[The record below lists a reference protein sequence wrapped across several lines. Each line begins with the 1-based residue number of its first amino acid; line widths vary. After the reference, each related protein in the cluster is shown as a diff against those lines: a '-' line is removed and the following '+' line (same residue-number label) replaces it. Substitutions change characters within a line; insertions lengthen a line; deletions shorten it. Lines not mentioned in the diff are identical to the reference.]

1 MIKRTIMTLLV
12 VVAIS
17 TAVISVFAVSNENN
31 SSNNIGSDQ
40 LTQLTTPSSTNIN
53 TNLLSTGQTNKN
65 HNFKNH
71 FTLTTVLPVII
82 SPTEAQKI
90 AIKYIKQPGAT
101 AGTPEL
107 VKQDNKKVYIV
118 PVIYKTK
125 NVGEI
130 DLDAHNGKN
139 IGGAGG
145 APIN

>member
-1 MIKRTIMTLLV
+1 MLKRTIMTLLV
-12 VVAIS
+12 VLAIS
-17 TAVISVFAVSNENN
+17 TAVISVFAVSNDNN

-65 HNFKNH
+65 HNFKKH
-71 FTLTTVLPVII
+71 LTTVLPVII

-145 APIN
+145 AP